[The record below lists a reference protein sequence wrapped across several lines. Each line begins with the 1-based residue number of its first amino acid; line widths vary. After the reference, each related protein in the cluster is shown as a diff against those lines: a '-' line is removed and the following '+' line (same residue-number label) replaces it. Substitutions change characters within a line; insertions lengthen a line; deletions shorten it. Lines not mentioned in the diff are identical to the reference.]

1 VRLSL
6 TRTVGFH
13 ATHRYFKPEWSAEE
27 NRRRFGRAGE
37 EPGHPHDYTCGVTVS
52 GPPDPVTGM
61 IIDLGMLDRVLT
73 EVVVIPFDGKDIN
86 RDVPE
91 FGSGNA
97 LPTCEA
103 LAQYF
108 FERIAAR
115 LPAGVA
121 LERVMVSEDATLSA
135 ECSQ

>member
-1 VRLSL
+1 MRLSL

-13 ATHRYFKPEWSAEE
+13 ATHRYFKPEWSQAE
-27 NRRRFGRAGE
+27 NRSRFGRAGE
-37 EPGHPHDYTCGVTVS
+37 EPGHPHDYTCGVTIS

-61 IIDLGMLDRVLT
+61 ILDLGLLDRALA
-73 EVVVIPFDGKDIN
+73 EVVVTPFDGKDIN
-86 RDVPE
+86 RDVAE
-91 FGSGNA
+91 FGYGQA

-115 LPAGVA
+115 LPAGVE

-135 ECSQ
+135 ECTR

>member
-1 VRLSL
+1 MRLSL

-13 ATHRYFKPEWSAEE
+13 ATHRYFKPEWSQEE

-61 IIDLGMLDRVLT
+61 IIDLGLLDRVLT
-73 EVVVIPFDGKDIN
+73 DVVVIPFDRKDIN

-91 FGSGNA
+91 FGSGKA

-135 ECSQ
+135 ECRR

>member
-1 VRLSL
+1 MRLSL

-13 ATHRYFKPEWSAEE
+13 ATHRYFKPEWSQEE
-27 NRRRFGRAGE
+27 NRTRFGLASE

-61 IIDLGMLDRVLT
+61 IIDLGLLDRVLA
-73 EVVVIPFDGKDIN
+73 EVVVTPFDGKDIN

-91 FGSGNA
+91 FGYGQA

-115 LPAGVA
+115 LPAEVE
-121 LERVMVSEDATLSA
+121 LERVMVAEDATLSA
-135 ECSQ
+135 EFSR

>member
-1 VRLSL
+1 MRLSL

-13 ATHRYFKPEWSAEE
+13 ATHRYFRPEWSPEE
-27 NRRRFGRAGE
+27 NWKRFGRAGE
-37 EPGHPHDYTCGVTVS
+37 EPGHPHDYACGVTVS

-61 IIDLGMLDRVLT
+61 IIDLGVLDRVLT

-91 FGSGNA
+91 FGYGQA

-121 LERVMVSEDATLSA
+121 LERVMVAEDATLSA
-135 ECSQ
+135 ECRR